1 MRSASPLPTGIA
13 TSPPARNRSWRESEG
28 PRPGRLAGSRRCGYA
43 PQPRWAWRDC
53 GYVLAALGLA
63 GLWVR
68 KRRTVTDAV
77 LVQARHV
84 LPRLDPDS
92 PLALRVRAR
101 ARARLADEAEYLRGE
116 HATIVTVLDE
126 VSTPPILPR

>member
-1 MRSASPLPTGIA
+1 
-13 TSPPARNRSWRESEG
+13 
-28 PRPGRLAGSRRCGYA
+28 
-43 PQPRWAWRDC
+43 
-53 GYVLAALGLA
+53 
-63 GLWVR
+63 
-68 KRRTVTDAV
+68 VTDAV

-101 ARARLADEAEYLRGE
+101 ARARLADEADYFRGE